1 MTEDM
6 VVSLT
11 YETVKIILVLSAPI
25 LISGLLIGLLI
36 SVFQATTQIQEP
48 TLAFVPKLIIV
59 FLVLMVLGSW
69 IINSLIEYSLFV
81 LSFIEEIMV

>member
-6 VVSLT
+6 IVSLT
-11 YETVKIILVLSAPI
+11 YETIKIILVISAPI

-48 TLAFVPKLIIV
+48 TLAFVPKLVVV
-59 FLVLMVLGSW
+59 FLVLLVLGSW
-69 IINSLIEYSLFV
+69 ITRSLVEYSEFV